1 MMTQIL
7 APPYFHRVDSP
18 AKTCSHQGDK
28 VGKASYINSMSTS
41 QTPVTM
47 TQKYRQAKQTNTKT
61 KHWHTLCYS

>member
-1 MMTQIL
+1 MMTRIL
-7 APPYFHRVDSP
+7 ALPYFHRVDSP

-47 TQKYRQAKQTNTKT
+47 TQKHQ
-61 KHWHTLCYS
+61 